1 MLPRHQVLRRGN
13 VGRMDNKMEA
23 SILYREGLYRGSFG
37 IMEKKMESTVCEALS
52 LVMRG
57 FLK

>member
-13 VGRMDNKMEA
+13 VGRMDNKVEA
-23 SILYREGLYRGSFG
+23 SILDREGLYRCYIG

-52 LVMRG
+52 IVMRG